1 MKTGGV
7 ATTPV
12 VSSLSKWK
20 AAHELLVEDGN
31 FPVEHEPSALQSAS
45 AAAISLRKVRV
56 LVAVAMYSR
65 RNICI
70 CVS

>member
-31 FPVEHEPSALQSAS
+31 FTVEHETSAF
-45 AAAISLRKVRV
+45 SLRSRRRAHCQKFAV